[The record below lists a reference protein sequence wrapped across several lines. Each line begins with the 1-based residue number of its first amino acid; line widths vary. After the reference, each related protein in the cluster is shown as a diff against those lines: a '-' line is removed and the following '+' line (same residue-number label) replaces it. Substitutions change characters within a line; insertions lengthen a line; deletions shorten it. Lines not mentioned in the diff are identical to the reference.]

1 MLRMAKKMP
10 DEQTLKDH
18 FVELRNRLTKS
29 ALAVVITTAI
39 AFIFHQQ
46 ILEIL
51 MKPAADFTSLPNN
64 KPVYT
69 SLTEFL
75 GIAMK
80 ASILVGFFASLPFIL
95 WQVVKF
101 SSPGLNSSEKKYLY
115 SLMPVV
121 IVVFILG
128 ASFVY
133 FILFPPAVKFLINFG
148 SDIAIP
154 MIRIGNYIN
163 LMLTLLFWMGI
174 VFELPVVLFFLSRI
188 GVVKPG
194 FLSKNRR
201 WAIVIAFIL
210 GALITPTL
218 DPVNQIFVAA
228 PIIILYELGIIL
240 AKIGFKIR
248 TKNRSKSNQVNE

>member
-1 MLRMAKKMP
+1 MAF
-10 DEQTLKDH
+10 T
-18 FVELRNRLTKS
+18 FYFNTNF
-29 ALAVVITTAI
+29 AI
-39 AFIFHQQ
+39 
-46 ILEIL
+46 
-51 MKPAADFTSLPNN
+51 
-64 KPVYT
+64 
-69 SLTEFL
+69 
-75 GIAMK
+75 
-80 ASILVGFFASLPFIL
+80 
-95 WQVVKF
+95 
-101 SSPGLNSSEKKYLY
+101 
-115 SLMPVV
+115 
-121 IVVFILG
+121 
-128 ASFVY
+128 
-133 FILFPPAVKFLINFG
+133 VKFLINFG

-228 PIIILYELGIIL
+228 PIIVLYELGIIL

>member
-1 MLRMAKKMP
+1 MP
-10 DEQTLKDH
+10 SDPQTLREH

-29 ALAVVITTAI
+29 ALALVITTVI
-39 AFIFHQQ
+39 AFVFHQQ

-51 MKPAADFTSLPNN
+51 MMPAADFTSLPNN

-75 GIAMK
+75 GTAMK
-80 ASILVGFFASLPFIL
+80 ASMLVGFFASLPFIL
-95 WQVVKF
+95 WQIVKF
-101 SSPGLNSSEKKYLY
+101 STPGLNSSEKKYLY
-115 SLMPVV
+115 LLMPVV
-121 IVVFILG
+121 VLVFVLG
-128 ASFVY
+128 ASFGY

-148 SDIAIP
+148 SDIATP
-154 MIRIGNYIN
+154 MIRIGNYVN
-163 LMLTLLFWMGI
+163 LMLSLLFWMGI
-174 VFELPVVLFFLSRI
+174 IFELPVVLFFLARI
-188 GVVKPG
+188 GAIKPK

-228 PIIILYELGIIL
+228 PIIVLYEVGILL

-248 TKNRSKSNQVNE
+248 MRNISE

>member
-1 MLRMAKKMP
+1 MP
-10 DEQTLKDH
+10 SDPQTLRDH

-29 ALAVVITTAI
+29 ALVLVITTVI

-51 MKPAADFTSLPNN
+51 MMPAADFTSLPNN

-75 GIAMK
+75 GTAMK
-80 ASILVGFFASLPFIL
+80 ASMLAGFFASLPFIL
-95 WQVVKF
+95 WQIVKF
-101 SSPGLNSSEKKYLY
+101 STPGLNSSEKKYLY
-115 SLMPVV
+115 LLMPVV
-121 IVVFILG
+121 VLVFVLG
-128 ASFVY
+128 ASFGY
-133 FILFPPAVKFLINFG
+133 FILFPPAVKFLIDFG
-148 SDIAIP
+148 SDIATP
-154 MIRIGNYIN
+154 MIRIGNYVN
-163 LMLTLLFWMGI
+163 LMLSLLFWMGI
-174 VFELPVVLFFLSRI
+174 IFELPVVLFFLARI
-188 GVVKPG
+188 GVVKPK

-228 PIIILYELGIIL
+228 PIIVLYEVGILL

-248 TKNRSKSNQVNE
+248 IRNSSE

>member
-1 MLRMAKKMP
+1 MP
-10 DEQTLKDH
+10 SDPQTLREH

-29 ALAVVITTAI
+29 ALALVITTVI
-39 AFIFHQQ
+39 AFVFHQQ

-51 MKPAADFTSLPNN
+51 MMPAADFTSLPNN
-64 KPVYT
+64 KPIYT

-75 GIAMK
+75 GTAMK
-80 ASILVGFFASLPFIL
+80 ASMLVGFFASLPFIL
-95 WQVVKF
+95 WQIVKF
-101 SSPGLNSSEKKYLY
+101 STPGLNSSEKKYLY
-115 SLMPVV
+115 LLMPVV
-121 IVVFILG
+121 VLVFVLG
-128 ASFVY
+128 ASFGY

-148 SDIAIP
+148 SDIATP
-154 MIRIGNYIN
+154 MIRIGNYVN
-163 LMLTLLFWMGI
+163 LMLSLLFWMGI
-174 VFELPVVLFFLSRI
+174 IFELPVVLFFLARI
-188 GVVKPG
+188 GAVKPR

-228 PIIILYELGIIL
+228 PIIVLYEVGILL

-248 TKNRSKSNQVNE
+248 MRNSLE